1 MFSYKQGEKNN
12 ETVKDR
18 SVTIVIDVL
27 QQISPSVNIPAAHN
41 KSIYIVKQTEKSL
54 RCSL

>member
-1 MFSYKQGEKNN
+1 MFSYKQGGKNN